1 VLWKENGVI
10 NMAYTDTSFLAKL
23 KPFVLADMRS
33 SGILASLT
41 AAQAFIESNKGN
53 SGLTVKCNNLFG
65 IKGKYK
71 GQSGSFMTTEYYNG
85 VKQRVMA
92 DFRKYPSWQE
102 SIADHS
108 SLFNRLSRYSNLRGL
123 KDYKLA
129 CKYVKDDGYATSP
142 TYTQTLINTIEKYQL
157 YDWDNEVLNG
167 TVPATENVNRY
178 IVGKNYRLQSNM
190 YIRLSALGEKKPF
203 LKLST
208 NAKSNGYE
216 DDEGYGILK
225 KGTVVTCK
233 EVKKMPDGSTWIK
246 IPSGW
251 ICGVADS
258 GKVYVM

>member
-1 VLWKENGVI
+1 
-10 NMAYTDTSFLAKL
+10 MSYTDTSFLAKL
-23 KPFVLADMRS
+23 KPYVLADMRS

-142 TYTQTLINTIEKYQL
+142 TYTQTLINTIEKYKL
-157 YDWDNEVLNG
+157 YEWDNEVING
-167 TVPATENVNRY
+167 NVSAAEVQPTWPTLSKGSTGQHVTILQQRLTSAGY
-178 IVGKNYRLQSNM
+178 GVGKIDGIFGAKTLEAVKALQVDKGLSVDGIVGPKTWEKL
-190 YIRLSALGEKKPF
+190 IR
-203 LKLST
+203 
-208 NAKSNGYE
+208 
-216 DDEGYGILK
+216 
-225 KGTVVTCK
+225 
-233 EVKKMPDGSTWIK
+233 
-246 IPSGW
+246 
-251 ICGVADS
+251 
-258 GKVYVM
+258 

>member
-1 VLWKENGVI
+1 MLWKENGVI

-142 TYTQTLINTIEKYQL
+142 TYTQTLINTIEKYKL
-157 YDWDNEVLNG
+157 YEWDNEVIHG
-167 TVPATENVNRY
+167 TVSAAEVQPTWPTLSKGSTGQHVTILQQRLTSAGY
-178 IVGKNYRLQSNM
+178 GVGKIDGIFGTKTLEAVKAYQAEHGLVVD
-190 YIRLSALGEKKPF
+190 GVVG
-203 LKLST
+203 
-208 NAKSNGYE
+208 AK
-216 DDEGYGILK
+216 
-225 KGTVVTCK
+225 
-233 EVKKMPDGSTWIK
+233 TWRSLI
-246 IPSGW
+246 G
-251 ICGVADS
+251 
-258 GKVYVM
+258 